1 MASDDYLAK
10 LAWVLQSL
18 RLGAGSV
25 THVFVAHDDWCRFWS
40 GARCNCQPELRV
52 YRDASRPGAARLD

>member
-1 MASDDYLAK
+1 MASDEFLAR

-25 THVFVAHDDWCRFWS
+25 THVFVAHDDWCRLWRGRS
-40 GARCNCQPELRV
+40 CNCEPELRIC
-52 YRDASRPGAARLD
+52 RGAIWPGAARPK